1 MLNRPV
7 LQISYNI
14 VNHTLSMGC
23 MKSVIQCV
31 GVIINTNVLSVYSMH
46 ARGSVN
52 ARGTMH
58 TCRHAPQN
66 IRFFVKRV
74 HVIALCTLHDAFL
87 GYHTINEED
96 KCSCSTSSSA
106 HAVYS
111 T

>member
-1 MLNRPV
+1 M
-7 LQISYNI
+7 LQISHNI

-31 GVIINTNVLSVYSMH
+31 GVIINTNVLSVYFMH
-46 ARGSVN
+46 ARGGVGSTN
-52 ARGTMH
+52 AYGTMH
-58 TCRHAPQN
+58 TYKHVLQN
-66 IRFFVKRV
+66 IPFFVECV
-74 HVIALCTLHDAFL
+74 HVIALRTLHVAFL

-96 KCSCSTSSSA
+96 KCMCSTSSSPA